1 MYETLV
7 KNGTTANALAYIQVL
22 GLVSQSLK
30 RFAAVIRS
38 VSASKNVA
46 VVRYLSRGAISSGNW
61 KNSYFVDATKWCS

>member
-22 GLVSQSLK
+22 GLVLQCFR

-38 VSASKNVA
+38 VSAPKNVA
-46 VVRYLSRGAISSGNW
+46 VVRYLSRGAIFSENW
-61 KNSYFVDATKWCS
+61 NNSYFAYC